1 MTAPPLSSDY
11 LDRFSGIAR
20 LYGSAG
26 LARLHD
32 SHVAVIGVGGV
43 GSWSAEALARSG
55 VGKLT
60 LVDADEICVTNV
72 NRQLH
77 ALDGVI
83 GQPKTTVLAE
93 RIRLINPHCDVR
105 EERIFF
111 TAATADHL
119 LSPGYDAVID
129 AIDPTAL
136 KALLIAA
143 CRERGYS
150 TVVAGGAGGKI
161 DPASI
166 RTCDLA
172 FATNDKLLRGLRKML
187 RNEYSFP
194 SEASGEP
201 FGIRCIH
208 SVENAR
214 YPWSDGS
221 VREHPEP
228 GSHLRLNCA
237 TGFGTATAVA
247 GSFGFAAAAEAIKLC
262 LGELGDMT
270 TDAE

>member
-1 MTAPPLSSDY
+1 MSAAHLPSDY

-20 LYGSAG
+20 LYSAAG
-26 LARLHD
+26 LTRLHG

-55 VGKLT
+55 VGHLT

-77 ALDGVI
+77 ALDGTV
-83 GQPKTTVLAE
+83 GQPKTAVLAE
-93 RIRLINPHCDVR
+93 RIRLINPLCEVR

-111 TAATADHL
+111 TAATAERL
-119 LSPGYDAVID
+119 LAPTYDAVID

-143 CRERGYS
+143 CRERGLPL
-150 TVVAGGAGGKI
+150 VVGGGAGGKI

-166 RTCDLA
+166 RTGDLA
-172 FATNDKLLRGLRKML
+172 FATNDKLLRGLRRVL
-187 RNEYSFP
+187 RNDYGFP
-194 SEASGEP
+194 SEASGEA
-201 FGIRCIH
+201 FGVRCVYSI
-208 SVENAR
+208 ENAR

-221 VREHPEP
+221 VRDDSEP
-228 GSHLRLNCA
+228 GSHLRLNCD
-237 TGFGTATAVA
+237 TGFGTTTAVA
-247 GSFGFAAAAEAIKLC
+247 GSFGFAAAAEAIRLC
-262 LGELGDMT
+262 LGELVEVRSGK
-270 TDAE
+270 E